1 MSVCQQSSSLSTAAD
16 DEQEWNISSLVE
28 MLEKVPDP
36 RSTRGRIYQ
45 LSFILAV
52 SLVAVLAGASSFRQ
66 IRDQVADMPQSL
78 LRKLGGRWCY
88 FRCLFGWPSERT
100 IRRVLENIDAATL
113 DQAVGGWLLT
123 RARRI
128 ENGVLAVAIDG
139 KVITG
144 AWTDANDQ
152 FTLFSAMVHQAGLTI
167 AQVQV
172 PADTNEITQ
181 VRQLLD
187 EVPTQD
193 GDRVVITADAAHTQR
208 ATAEHIT
215 GERGCDYILTVK
227 ANQPALLKSVFNTC
241 LPLLRHDPDHVV
253 TERGRGRVSQWSTW
267 VTDATGIDFPHIKQ
281 VACIRRNVY
290 TTAGTWIRKE
300 HAWIITSGDP
310 RKISAAE
317 VHTHVR
323 QHWGI
328 ENKNHYVRDTVW
340 REDTQQV
347 YTGSGPQVMATLR
360 NLALGV
366 LRLNG
371 INKIKE
377 TTERIARDQTRAL
390 PLLAT

>member
-1 MSVCQQSSSLSTAAD
+1 
-16 DEQEWNISSLVE
+16 
-28 MLEKVPDP
+28 
-36 RSTRGRIYQ
+36 
-45 LSFILAV
+45 
-52 SLVAVLAGASSFRQ
+52 
-66 IRDQVADMPQSL
+66 
-78 LRKLGGRWCY
+78 
-88 FRCLFGWPSERT
+88 
-100 IRRVLENIDAATL
+100 
-113 DQAVGGWLLT
+113 
-123 RARRI
+123 
-128 ENGVLAVAIDG
+128 
-139 KVITG
+139 
-144 AWTDANDQ
+144 
-152 FTLFSAMVHQAGLTI
+152 MVHQAGVTV

-172 PADTNEITQ
+172 PADTTEISQ
-181 VRQLLD
+181 VRHLLD

-208 ATAEHIT
+208 DTAEYIT
-215 GERGCDYILTVK
+215 GERGGDYILTVK

-241 LPLLRHDPDHVV
+241 LPLLRQDPDHVV
-253 TERGRGRVSQWSTW
+253 TERGHGRISHWSTW
-267 VTDATGIDFPHIKQ
+267 IADATGIDFPHIKQ

-310 RKISAAE
+310 RRISAAD

-347 YTGSGPQVMATLR
+347 YTGSGPQVLATLR
-360 NLALGV
+360 NLALGI

-377 TTERIARDQTRAL
+377 TTERIARDRTRAL